1 VQVRLLQKK
10 MQAAGVPVDGV
21 VYGTIIKAYLRARRP
36 VDAEAVLVRPVAS
49 RVYLPSIQRAC
60 PQRCEI

>member
-1 VQVRLLQKK
+1 LLQKK
-10 MQAAGVPVDGV
+10 MLAAGVPVDGV

-49 RVYLPSIQRAC
+49 GLYSPSTERAC
-60 PQRCEI
+60 PQRCEM